1 MSNVVVGVALIE
13 IFTVIVFSWAII
25 SMLKQPSWAYQNAGR
40 SKGLWVVLLFG
51 GLLVPVVGLV
61 LCVWYLFMINPGVRA
76 QAHLEQGVGFPGGS
90 PQY

>member
-13 IFTVIVFSWAII
+13 IFTVVMFSWAII

-40 SKGLWVVLLFG
+40 SKALWVLLLLG

-61 LCVWYLFMINPGVRA
+61 LCIWYLFMVNPGVRA
-76 QAHLEQGVGFPGGS
+76 QAHLDQRLGFPGGP